1 MIDHTGVV
9 VSDFEASK
17 RFYERALGAIGL
29 GKLREFPAAVT
40 GHTDVAGFGP
50 SGKAEFWI
58 SAATAG
64 QGSNKPPVHV
74 AFRVDTRAD
83 VDTFYA
89 AALAAGGTDN
99 GAPGVRAHYQPIYDG
114 AFVRDP
120 DGHNIEAVCHAPG

>member
-17 RFYERALGAIGL
+17 RFYERALRAIGL

-99 GAPGVRAHYQPIYDG
+99 GAPGVRAHYHPNYYG